1 MTGEAP
7 ETVSQPNR
15 LISSL
20 SPDLIQRV
28 LQPYLPASRF
38 VQSAR
43 LDRPRQQ
50 RLPQSDDPDSWLR
63 LDVDCVIDQPCY
75 IEATGHFNAVELNI
89 TYNQMIYL
97 CLAEALRLELLP
109 QPAWS
114 FEEFFEHQLP
124 DVLIVDYQARFKRPM
139 QSARYKAW
147 MMIESVQ
154 VRPRRKMMLLKTRC
168 AATDDG
174 NDKNEAQVS
183 IALAH
188 WPSA

>member
-7 ETVSQPNR
+7 ETLSQPNR
-15 LISSL
+15 LVSSL
-20 SPDLIQRV
+20 SSELIERV

-43 LDRPRQQ
+43 LDRPRHA

-63 LDVDCVIDQPCY
+63 LDVQCAIDAPCY

-97 CLAEALRLELLP
+97 CLAEALRLRLFP

-114 FEEFFEHQLP
+114 LEDFFKAQLP
-124 DVLIVDYQARFKRPM
+124 HVLIVDYQARFRRPM
-139 QSARYKAW
+139 MSARYSSW
-147 MMIESVQ
+147 LMIESVQ
-154 VRPRRKMMLLKTRC
+154 ARPKRNLLLLKTRC

-183 IALAH
+183 IALVD